1 MQRCILRTRILI
13 VCDWL
18 RSLLRCSRFS
28 LWLESRLCCLLWSR
42 FCRRDF
48 CRGFCHGFCH
58 GFFEGFRSGL
68 RSFGFLQYSLEF
80 EVAISIE
87 RSRDFENEDM
97 LHTAT
102 GSGEKASE
110 MSSSKTKEEESI
122 SDKIFGILSDRRSCC
137 YFAPTEGILGQPS
150 LMRVLLSCE
159 GSAIRRLGLDR
170 VHVRH
175 ANSTTVSLAT
185 LGLWRRIE
193 LL

>member
-1 MQRCILRTRILI
+1 MQRCILRTGILI

-28 LWLESRLCCLLWSR
+28 HWLENRLCCLLWSR
-42 FCRRDF
+42 FCRRGF
-48 CRGFCHGFCH
+48 CRGFCH

-87 RSRDFENEDM
+87 RSRVFENEDM

-110 MSSSKTKEEESI
+110 MSSSKTKESESI
-122 SDKIFGILSDRRSCC
+122 SD
-137 YFAPTEGILGQPS
+137 
-150 LMRVLLSCE
+150 
-159 GSAIRRLGLDR
+159 
-170 VHVRH
+170 
-175 ANSTTVSLAT
+175 
-185 LGLWRRIE
+185 
-193 LL
+193 